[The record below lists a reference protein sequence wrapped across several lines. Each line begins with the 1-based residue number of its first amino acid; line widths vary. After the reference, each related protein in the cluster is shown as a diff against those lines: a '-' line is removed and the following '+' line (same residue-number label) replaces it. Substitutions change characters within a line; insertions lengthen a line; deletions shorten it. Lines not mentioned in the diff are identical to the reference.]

1 MLVQNSNIFYIFLGE
16 NLTVFNTFLGEYLK
30 KITFF
35 YGKYEDEY
43 YTIFWHAQNQKNTI
57 ISNIESFHFF
67 LSMFWFKILNFD
79 TFLCFLTP
87 F

>member
-1 MLVQNSNIFYIFLGE
+1 MGNMKMSLN
-16 NLTVFNTFLGEYLK
+16 
-30 KITFF
+30 
-35 YGKYEDEY
+35 

-67 LSMFWFKILNFD
+67 LSMFWFKILTHFD
-79 TFLCFLTP
+79 FASVEKVSF